1 MTAPTVSFVVPGE
14 PLGKMRPRFR
24 RAGAHVRTYTPAKT
38 RDYEASIAA
47 AADVAATNQGYEH
60 PERGWYEME
69 VLVYRTHE
77 RKGSDITNVVKSV
90 EDACNGVLWR
100 DDSELRQVT
109 QRLAGWGEAPRV
121 EVTVRAYPYVD
132 AATRRRQGRF
142 MVGDRV
148 KVGKRGMGTVTGS
161 PDDPRGCSM
170 GTDSICVLDD
180 DDRAEII
187 WDRESLIKAQGVKR
201 ARAKGK
207 VAA

>member
-24 RAGAHVRTYTPAKT
+24 RAGAHVSTYTPAKT

-77 RKGSDITNVVKSV
+77 RKGSDVDNVGKAVADSL
-90 EDACNGVLWR
+90 NGVLWR

-109 QRLAGWGEAPRV
+109 VRLAGWGEAPRV
-121 EVTVRAYPYVD
+121 EVTVRAYPYVK
-132 AATRRRQGRF
+132 
-142 MVGDRV
+142 RV
-148 KVGKRGMGTVTGS
+148 
-161 PDDPRGCSM
+161 
-170 GTDSICVLDD
+170 
-180 DDRAEII
+180 
-187 WDRESLIKAQGVKR
+187 
-201 ARAKGK
+201 RAKGK